1 MSRHLGLL
9 QLTLMTSEERA
20 LVEFLNEFNGA
31 TGHRFGERQEILLMF
46 YLQRSRFQDAVNLSQ
61 RLDAAGVGGEKA
73 RHTRKAIMSRYKILI
88 SLNYIEHNG
97 LWDTLCWKC
106 CFSMEMLHTQKYD
119 IPLVRVDH
127 G

>member
-1 MSRHLGLL
+1 MSRHLGIL

-73 RHTRKAIMSRYKILI
+73 RHTRKAIMSRYKNINITEREETHKRPWKALP
-88 SLNYIEHNG
+88 SL
-97 LWDTLCWKC
+97 LK
-106 CFSMEMLHTQKYD
+106 
-119 IPLVRVDH
+119 LVQ
-127 G
+127 

>member
-1 MSRHLGLL
+1 MSRHLGIL

-61 RLDAAGVGGEKA
+61 RLDAAGAGGEKA
-73 RHTRKAIMSRYKILI
+73 RHTRKAIMSR
-88 SLNYIEHNG
+88 
-97 LWDTLCWKC
+97 
-106 CFSMEMLHTQKYD
+106 
-119 IPLVRVDH
+119 
-127 G
+127 